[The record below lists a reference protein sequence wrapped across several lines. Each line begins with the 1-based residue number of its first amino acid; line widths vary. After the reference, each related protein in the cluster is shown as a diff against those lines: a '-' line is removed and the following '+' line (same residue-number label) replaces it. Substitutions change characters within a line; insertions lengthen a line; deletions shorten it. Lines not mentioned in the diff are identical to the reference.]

1 MITSSGLATRP
12 ITLADAFLGA
22 RARGLAWDGVLVIA
36 GAALT
41 AGAAQVAFTMP
52 WTAVP
57 YTLQTG
63 AVLLVGTALGVR
75 RGVAAM
81 ILYVLLGVV
90 GLPVFAGQA
99 SGIEKLFGFTGG
111 YLIGFIGAAGL
122 VGRLAEL
129 AWDRTAW
136 QTIGLMVLGTLLIY
150 LIGVPVLAAGSGLP
164 LADAIY
170 QGAIVFLPWDAA
182 KVVIAAGLLP
192 LTWRLVGDGS
202 ATRRQG

>member
-22 RARGLAWDGVLVIA
+22 PARGLAWDVVLIIA
-36 GAALT
+36 GTALT

-81 ILYVLLGVV
+81 VLYVLLGVV

-111 YLIGFIGAAGL
+111 YLIGFIVAAGL

>member
-22 RARGLAWDGVLVIA
+22 GARGLAWDAVLVIA

-63 AVLLVGTALGVR
+63 SVLLVGTALGVR

-81 ILYVLLGVV
+81 VLYVLLGVV

-111 YLIGFIGAAGL
+111 YLIGFILAAGL

-129 AWDRTAW
+129 AWDRTSW

-192 LTWRLVGDGS
+192 LTWRLVGDRS